1 MPAIKNITQST
12 LGLIIYQEQ
21 VMAILQQIGDL
32 PLHQVHVARKAMSK
46 SNIQMIESLYDIF
59 KANCIK
65 KNISTGIIDAL
76 WEQLKTMGAWAFN
89 KSHAIAYSL
98 ITYYCAYLK
107 THYPM
112 QFYVCLLRHAKND
125 DATKAILREMY
136 KKDIQF
142 KLIDK
147 NSKID
152 WSLKNDIILGGLKN
166 IIGVGEKSA
175 QLLYRKITNQE
186 TLTVRQQK
194 LLKEGIT
201 PFDNLFQLRDR
212 WVSIYNDPEKFRI
225 QSELATLEDVN
236 FNQDSQY
243 VIIVTIKEIKK
254 CNHNEE
260 ARVRKR
266 GGRLLSPPLNF
277 WMLTL
282 NDDYKSI
289 KCMIDRFYVDKHKQL
304 LEESLVKN
312 IDIILKC
319 TVNEGFKLLKLNR
332 FKILTGN
339 PNYEK

>member
-1 MPAIKNITQST
+1 
-12 LGLIIYQEQ
+12 
-21 VMAILQQIGDL
+21 
-32 PLHQVHVARKAMSK
+32 
-46 SNIQMIESLYDIF
+46 
-59 KANCIK
+59 
-65 KNISTGIIDAL
+65 
-76 WEQLKTMGAWAFN
+76 
-89 KSHAIAYSL
+89 
-98 ITYYCAYLK
+98 
-107 THYPM
+107 M

-225 QSELATLEDVN
+225 QSELATLVDVN
-236 FNQDSQY
+236 FNDGRKGHCFIENKSLLTKKS
-243 VIIVTIKEIKK
+243 TIRKTAHQRPWHLDYLSKGNICFYLLYDNKEMNWGIHVEDLEFIAWYDNLVNIFDELLASNSMNDFKK
-254 CNHNEE
+254 RIFNE
-260 ARVRKR
+260 
-266 GGRLLSPPLNF
+266 
-277 WMLTL
+277 
-282 NDDYKSI
+282 
-289 KCMIDRFYVDKHKQL
+289 
-304 LEESLVKN
+304 
-312 IDIILKC
+312 
-319 TVNEGFKLLKLNR
+319 
-332 FKILTGN
+332 
-339 PNYEK
+339 